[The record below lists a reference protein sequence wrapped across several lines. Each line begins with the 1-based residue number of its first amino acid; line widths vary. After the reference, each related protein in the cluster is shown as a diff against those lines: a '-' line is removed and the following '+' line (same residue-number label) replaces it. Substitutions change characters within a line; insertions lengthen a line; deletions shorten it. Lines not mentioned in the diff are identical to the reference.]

1 MILPVYAYGHPVL
14 KKKGQDID
22 STYEGLTDLIANMFE
37 TMYHAHGVGLAAQ
50 QIGLP
55 INLFVV
61 DTLQLKKEE
70 DDDIKGIK
78 QVFINTEII
87 ESSETDCTIE
97 EGCLSIPNI
106 RGDVDRPEKV
116 RVRFLDEQFQVHT
129 GEFEGYEARV
139 IQHEL
144 DHNHGKLFTEKLGSL
159 KKQLIRRK
167 LDAIRQGKISTD
179 YKMKF
184 MPS

>member
-1 MILPVYAYGHPVL
+1 MILPIYAYGHPVL
-14 KKKGQDID
+14 KKKGKDID
-22 STYEGLTDLIANMFE
+22 ATYEGLTELIANMFE
-37 TMYHAHGVGLAAQ
+37 TMHHAHGVGLAAQ
-50 QIGLP
+50 QIGIP

-61 DTLQLKKEE
+61 DTVQLKKE
-70 DDDIKGIK
+70 DDSDTIGIK
-78 QVFINTEII
+78 QAFINAEIL
-87 ESSETDCTIE
+87 EFAPEQKTME

-106 RGDVDRPEKV
+106 RGDVDRPEKIHV
-116 RVRFLDEQFQVHT
+116 RYLDEQFIEHV
-129 GEFEGYEARV
+129 EAFDGYEARV

-167 LDAIRQGKISTD
+167 LDAIRHGKIVAD
-179 YKMKF
+179 YQMKF